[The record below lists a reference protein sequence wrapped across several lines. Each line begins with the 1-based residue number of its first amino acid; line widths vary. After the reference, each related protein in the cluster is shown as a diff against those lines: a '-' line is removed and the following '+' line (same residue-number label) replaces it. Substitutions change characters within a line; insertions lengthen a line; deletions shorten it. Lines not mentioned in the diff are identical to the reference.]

1 MWYLHCELREL
12 SRVRESLVAVAEGD
26 FSFVFTVRGSHGHRR
41 EGETISESNCM
52 SFTMAGGVNSAVQR
66 RQVRRKRRPSR
77 PKEAESAGVST
88 LEKIPAEQPTTA
100 SCSVFVL
107 LQYIAVSILKGSL
120 QKVAEEESSLRSL
133 VESLKL
139 EIENVK
145 KEHFELKEKEAGS
158 WKQK

>member
-1 MWYLHCELREL
+1 
-12 SRVRESLVAVAEGD
+12 
-26 FSFVFTVRGSHGHRR
+26 
-41 EGETISESNCM
+41 
-52 SFTMAGGVNSAVQR
+52 MAGGVNSAVQR

-77 PKEAESAGVST
+77 PKEAESARVST
-88 LEKIPAEQPTTA
+88 LETIRAEQPTTA

-107 LQYIAVSILKGSL
+107 LQYIAVSILKSGESGCLMNEAIMSAITIMMREAGEALGFVKGSHERSSKSSKVQVMGSL

-139 EIENVK
+139 ESENVK

-158 WKQK
+158 RNRIYC

>member
-41 EGETISESNCM
+41 EGETISESN
-52 SFTMAGGVNSAVQR
+52 S
-66 RQVRRKRRPSR
+66 
-77 PKEAESAGVST
+77 
-88 LEKIPAEQPTTA
+88 
-100 SCSVFVL
+100 
-107 LQYIAVSILKGSL
+107 VSILKGSL